1 MATSNTSFLGYLIRE
16 ASGRMTDSPVFNT
29 AIILFIIY
37 LSYNIVNRL
46 RIAYFSPLSRI
57 PGPWHGHL
65 TGLVLRY
72 HILNG
77 NRVNYVQS
85 LHEKYGPFV
94 RVSHNEVVTCD
105 AAATKDIHAVGTT
118 WRKWSHIP
126 DDITPN
132 IFSIVDPKQHSIR
145 QRFYKKFF
153 QQTTLRK
160 TMEPAVLTTAKM
172 AIQGMKKDAAAAGNV
187 VNVHEWFMLFGND
200 IMSLLTFG
208 EGFGLMEKGE
218 RVVSV
223 VTPVELHKMI
233 AWSELSIPI
242 FLIGRFVLS
251 HFSERMKAVFRAD
264 VALNPTEDKA
274 IAQLRMDRTDE
285 EGRTVFA
292 RAIEDAKED
301 EMLKG
306 HGKTRLT
313 DDEIA
318 ADALGF
324 QLAGAEPVGVS
335 LTYLI
340 WCILQHPDVQKQ
352 VEMEVADVELSDAAL
367 ENLPILN
374 STILESL
381 RLWGG
386 NATAMRRREDI
397 TDGGV
402 LLAGLYLIPKGT
414 VVSTQAYSLHRNP
427 DNWKDPFRWDHKR
440 WLDPA
445 QSHSIS
451 TDRFQPFSA
460 GSRMCAAY
468 HLALMEI
475 RVMAAV
481 FFKSLPGARLAPSVT
496 PESMVMVDRFNLF
509 PKHDSCEVIL
519 STGN

>member
-1 MATSNTSFLGYLIRE
+1 MDSSNTGLLGHLILK
-16 ASGRMTDSPVFNT
+16 ASGRKMDIPMLNT
-29 AIILFIIY
+29 VIILFIIY
-37 LSYNIVNRL
+37 LCYSVIRRL

-57 PGPWHGHL
+57 PGPWYAHL

-94 RVSHNEVVTCD
+94 RIAHNEVVTCD
-105 AAATKDIHAVGTT
+105 AAATKEIHAIGTN

-145 QRFYKKFF
+145 QRFYRKFF
-153 QQTTLRK
+153 QQATLRK
-160 TMEPAVLTTAKM
+160 TMEPAVLSTAET
-172 AIQGMKKDAAAAGNV
+172 AIKGMKKDADAAGNI
-187 VNVHEWFMLFGND
+187 VNVHEWFMLFSND

-208 EGFGLMEKGE
+208 EGFGLMDKGE
-218 RVVSV
+218 RKGSV
-223 VTPVELHKMI
+223 MTPVELHKMN
-233 AWSELSIPI
+233 AWLELSLPI
-242 FLIGRFVLS
+242 FLLGRFVLS
-251 HFSERMKAVFRAD
+251 HFSERMRAIFRAD
-264 VALNPTEDKA
+264 VALNPSEDKA
-274 IAQLRMDRTDE
+274 IAQLRMGEKDE

-301 EMLKG
+301 EMLKF

-340 WCILQHPDVQKQ
+340 WCILRHPDVQRQ
-352 VEMEVADVELSDAAL
+352 IEMEVAGVELSDAAL
-367 ENLPILN
+367 EKLPIL
-374 STILESL
+374 TAAILESL

-402 LLAGLYLIPKGT
+402 LLGGLYLIPKGT
-414 VVSTQAYSLHRNP
+414 IVSTQAYSLHRNP

-475 RVMAAV
+475 RIMTAI
-481 FFKSLPGARLAPSVT
+481 FFKTFPGARLAPSVT
-496 PESMVMVDRFNLF
+496 PESMALVDRFNLF

-519 STGN
+519 SGQN